1 MARTENRNAL
11 LETTREYYENCPGCE
26 IDRLNE
32 EQRGVP
38 YRNLSYIWI
47 VSLCTGASIHAP
59 SFISFVVNSLS
70 CSLRLMILTCEVISW
85 GCQAKYLS
93 IDLYNTA
100 IFFYQLCQ
108 YLHCSHS
115 FTSWYIRD
123 FHIAEREE
131 DIGFYAGFV
140 GSSFM
145 IGRALTSFFW
155 GWLADRY
162 GRKPIILIGTAS
174 VVVLNALFGLSTSF
188 WMALSIRFLLGCF
201 NSLLGTIRAYASE
214 VCREEYRSMALSVV
228 STSRGI
234 GMIIGPAIGGFLAQ
248 PAENFPNLFA
258 ESSIFGRFPYFLP
271 CLVISVYAVGV
282 LVACWWLPETLHTHD
297 KKVNKRCDS
306 CDVLEASA
314 EESDEKDCVSV
325 KGRKTS
331 QKANLL
337 RNWPL
342 MSVIVVYCVF
352 SLQEIAYVEIFS
364 LWAVSDKKYGGLSFS
379 SQDVGEVL
387 AISGFGLLLFQLLLY
402 PPIERV
408 LGPLPVTRLSA
419 AVSIPLLASYPYI
432 TMLSGITLHLV
443 INIASILRN
452 TLSVTLVTGLFILQN
467 NAVASSKSFP
477 QSQRAAANGISMT
490 AMSVFKAFGPA
501 GGGALFSWAQKRQ
514 VAAFLPGDQL
524 VFFALNLVQFIGLLL
539 TFKPF
544 LAQPHE

>member
-1 MARTENRNAL
+1 MARTENSAL
-11 LETTREYYENCPGCE
+11 LEKKKEYYENCPGCK

-38 YRNLSYIWI
+38 YRNLSYIWT
-47 VSLCTGASIHAP
+47 VSLCTALPISSLFP
-59 SFISFVVNSLS
+59 FIYF
-70 CSLRLMILTCEVISW
+70 M
-85 GCQAKYLS
+85 
-93 IDLYNTA
+93 
-100 IFFYQLCQ
+100 
-108 YLHCSHS
+108 
-115 FTSWYIRD
+115 IRD
-123 FHIAEREE
+123 FHIAEIEE

-162 GRKPIILIGTAS
+162 GRKPIILIGTSS
-174 VVVLNALFGLSTSF
+174 VVLFNALFGLSTSL
-188 WMALSIRFLLGCF
+188 WMALSMRFLLGCF

-214 VCREEYRSMALSVV
+214 VCREEYRSVALSVV

-248 PAENFPNLFA
+248 PAEKFPNLFA

-282 LVACWWLPETLHTHD
+282 LAACWWLPETLHMHD
-297 KKVNKRCDS
+297 KKVSERCDS
-306 CDVLEASA
+306 FDVLEASS
-314 EESDEKDCVSV
+314 EESDEKEYVTEV
-325 KGRKTS
+325 KERKIS
-331 QKANLL
+331 KNANLL

-342 MSVIVVYCVF
+342 MSVIIVYCVF
-352 SLQEIAYVEIFS
+352 SLQEIAYAEMFS

-402 PPIERV
+402 PPIEKL
-408 LGPLPVTRLSA
+408 LGPITVTRISA

-432 TMLSGITLHLV
+432 AMLSGITLHLV
-443 INIASILRN
+443 INCASILRN
-452 TLSVTLVTGLFILQN
+452 TLS
-467 NAVASSKSFP
+467 P

-490 AMSVFKAFGPA
+490 AMSVFKAFGPV
-501 GGGALFSWAQKRQ
+501 GGGTLFSWAQKRQ
-514 VAAFLPGDQL
+514 VSAFLPGDEM
-524 VFFALNLVQFIGLLL
+524 VFFVLNLVQFIGLLL

-544 LAQPHE
+544 LAQPHDLRGLTVRKF